1 MSNSIYTTTIPH
13 ACLKE
18 ATTSRSQ
25 SQLTVYERL
34 VVKMLIAL
42 DLLQEENVGFSFRR
56 LALEILGL

>member
-1 MSNSIYTTTIPH
+1 MIPH

-25 SQLTVYERL
+25 SQLTVYEIL
-34 VVKMLIAL
+34 VVIILIAL